1 MLPALVI
8 AFAALLAFVSIRTAR
23 QYYALRDFSGPWS
36 VGFSRLWLLWAN
48 GSGKMHLVF
57 TKVNDEHGKLKALS
71 SAIELLFHYLAIVV
85 KYSHA

>member
-57 TKVNDEHGKLKALS
+57 TKVNDEHGKYTALS
-71 SAIELLFHYLAIVV
+71 SAIEPSLYHPAIVV
-85 KYSHA
+85 PCSHA